1 MKKKLDDDVKVI
13 VWAQLSAVQIHGTNE
28 SLSENVDNNMLWS
41 NKHCKTSLVSIHQ
54 SEAFTYVYIQISYQY
69 VPHKAVAEVSK
80 IANYRRLV
88 AVNDGSQSE

>member
-1 MKKKLDDDVKVI
+1 MSKKNLEDDVKVI

-28 SLSENVDNNMLWS
+28 SLSENVDKNVDNNMLWS

-88 AVNDGSQSE
+88 AVND